1 MEGEDV
7 SRIEKSWWRKVF
19 ERKVNGAC
27 MRDPR
32 VVLRRNRLRNGG
44 LRAIWEEKKLEICG
58 YFEEN
63 DGTPF

>member
-1 MEGEDV
+1 MEREDV

-44 LRAIWEEKKLEICG
+44 LRAISLGREEIGNLWI
-58 YFEEN
+58 F
-63 DGTPF
+63 